1 MTRFR
6 YLGDREHIY
15 LGPPVRVMSP
25 GDVVDLTHT
34 PDPAMFEPVPDAG
47 PSDHGPS
54 DPDPRD
60 PGSGDLGS
68 SDDGGPVAAGAG
80 VVEPIGREDESS
92 GPAGAPDGDEAGTG
106 GEPR

>member
-25 GDVVDLTHT
+25 GDVVDLTHP
-34 PDPAMFEPVPDAG
+34 PDPAMFEPVPDDG
-47 PSDHGPS
+47 PSDHGP
-54 DPDPRD
+54 
-60 PGSGDLGS
+60 